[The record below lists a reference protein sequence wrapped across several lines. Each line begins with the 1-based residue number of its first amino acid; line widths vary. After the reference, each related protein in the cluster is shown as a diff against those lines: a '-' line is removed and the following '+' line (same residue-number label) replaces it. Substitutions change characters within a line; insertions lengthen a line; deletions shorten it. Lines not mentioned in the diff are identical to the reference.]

1 MDPIK
6 IVIFGSNVICR
17 GIINILSHFDDIQV
31 IGNVNDFR
39 SLHKLLQHVNSHI
52 VLVDAL
58 FMSTDNEGKLFD
70 IIASCDIPP
79 YLIVMLD
86 TNNIMNIPYIWFYGM
101 KGIITR
107 NITEYELHFIIRQ
120 VSCGRRALSSDLQ
133 EEMIQRVIEQEV
145 GMVLADVYIDMVLS
159 TEQIDEG
166 NNTTDYARKMLSP
179 TEQNVF
185 DKIIKGKSNREIA
198 NDLYVSINT
207 VKTHVKRILI
217 KLDLKKRQEIIH
229 IAMGI
234 PPVNINKSQ

>member
-1 MDPIK
+1 
-6 IVIFGSNVICR
+6 
-17 GIINILSHFDDIQV
+17 
-31 IGNVNDFR
+31 
-39 SLHKLLQHVNSHI
+39 
-52 VLVDAL
+52 
-58 FMSTDNEGKLFD
+58 
-70 IIASCDIPP
+70 
-79 YLIVMLD
+79 
-86 TNNIMNIPYIWFYGM
+86 
-101 KGIITR
+101 
-107 NITEYELHFIIRQ
+107 
-120 VSCGRRALSSDLQ
+120 
-133 EEMIQRVIEQEV
+133 
-145 GMVLADVYIDMVLS
+145 MVLADMYIDMVLS